1 MKYAFC
7 KVLSAEVAEYD
18 GVTIGEFKPFTA
30 PEPFYVHKVEDVVKE
45 GEIVEHKYHNTEPES
60 PYGDYGPV
68 THQVIRRTLKVLSIP
83 EQ

>member
-18 GVTIGEFKPFTA
+18 GNTIGEFKPFTS
-30 PEPFYVHKVEDVVKE
+30 PEPFDVHKVEDVVKE
-45 GEIVEHKYHNTEPES
+45 GEIVEYSYDNTEVES

-68 THQVIRRTLKVLSIP
+68 THQKVRRTLQVLCIP